1 MSDAASQYTAAHIQV
16 LEGREAIRKR
26 PGMYVGSTSERGLH
40 NQVFEVSDWA
50 VNEVLAGRAEHV
62 GVTLESDGRVRV
74 AIDGPGIPV
83 EAAGD
88 AGAPSLEELLT
99 RMHAGPRGDSR
110 KYVGVGLFG
119 LGPFVTNALSSH
131 LTGEVRREGV
141 RWVQRYDRGAAV
153 GPPSPQGL
161 TTGTGTVIAF
171 RPDADIFG
179 TAQCSFDALAER
191 FRTLAFL
198 NRGLAISLTDRR
210 PPSGPR
216 SERFHFPGGARDFV
230 AVIGARTGT
239 PDETGVL
246 GFEYEDPE
254 IAASVEVAIMW
265 SDTFAGGVHGF
276 ANSVPTPG
284 GGSHVAGLRE
294 GVAAAINAFARER
307 QLLTNTDTDLGPDRL
322 CDGLTAVV
330 SVKLDRPEFEGATRD
345 CLGNAEVRES
355 VAPAVRDHLVA
366 WLAEEPRLA
375 AAAISRIAAGTPSA
389 GA

>member
-26 PGMYVGSTSERGLH
+26 PGMYVGSTSQPGLH

-62 GVTLESDGRVRV
+62 DVTLESDGRGRV

-110 KYVGVGLFG
+110 KFVGVGLFG

-153 GPPSPQGL
+153 GPPSPQGP
-161 TTGTGTVIAF
+161 TTETGTVIAF

-179 TAQCSFDALAER
+179 TVQCSFDALAER

-230 AVIGARTGT
+230 VVIAARTGT
-239 PDETGVL
+239 PDETEVF

-254 IAASVEVAIMW
+254 IAASVEVAMMW

-276 ANSVPTPG
+276 ANSMPTPG

-307 QLLTNTDTDLGPDRL
+307 QLLTKTDTDLGPDRL

-345 CLGNAEVRES
+345 FLGNAEVRES

-366 WLAEEPRLA
+366 WLAEDPRLA
-375 AAAISRIAAGTPSA
+375 AAAISRIAAGTSSA

>member
-1 MSDAASQYTAAHIQV
+1 M

-26 PGMYVGSTSERGLH
+26 PGMYVGSTGEPGLH

-62 GVTLESDGRVRV
+62 DVGLEADGRVRV

-83 EAAGD
+83 EAAGH
-88 AGAPSLEELLT
+88 AGAPGLEELLT

-110 KYVGVGLFG
+110 KFVGVGLFG

-153 GPPSPQGL
+153 GPPSPQGP
-161 TTGTGTVIAF
+161 TTETGTVIAF

-179 TAQCSFDALAER
+179 TARCSFDALAER

-210 PPSGPR
+210 LPSGPR

-230 AVIGARTGT
+230 AVIAARTGT

-254 IAASVEVAIMW
+254 IAASVEVAMMW
-265 SDTFAGGVHGF
+265 SDTFAGGVRGF
-276 ANSVPTPG
+276 ANSMPTPA

-294 GVAAAINAFARER
+294 GAAAAINAFARER

-345 CLGNAEVRES
+345 FLGNAEVRES
-355 VAPAVRDHLVA
+355 VAPAVRDHLIA
-366 WLAEEPRLA
+366 WLAEDPRLA
-375 AAAISRIAAGTPSA
+375 SAVISRIAAGTSSA